1 MPRTAWRY
9 WIPMRR
15 IFSIQTSLPGDT
27 LLAQSATIK
36 EHLGKPFQIDLDL
49 LSPEVSIDF
58 DAMLG
63 SEVTLTLN
71 TRLDTPRYFHGLV
84 AGFSQVGRFSR
95 FETYRAHV
103 VPWLWFLSRTAD
115 CCIFQKKS
123 APDIVKEVFARH
135 GFTDFEDKLTKPYRV
150 RDYCVQY
157 RETDLNFVQR
167 LLEEEG
173 IYYYFRH
180 TSSAHILVLA
190 DAYSAHEPYPGYE
203 SVAYRPPNDHNQH
216 YDDVIENWQLARN
229 IQSGTYVVNDYDF
242 TKPRAP
248 LITQYAVSRTVPKSD
263 FEMFDYPGKYSAL
276 TEGDHYAKVRLES
289 LQAGYETVRGSGS
302 VRGLAAGSLFK
313 LTGYPRRDQN
323 REYLIVSTTH
333 RLDTGRYDSGEGQAA
348 QTYQCSFETIDSQQ
362 PFRPTQTTV
371 ATRVSGPQTAVVV
384 GPPGEEIFTDEY
396 ARVKVKFHWDRD
408 PKRDESSSCW
418 VRVSQTW
425 AARKWGTIVVP
436 RIGQEVI
443 VDFLE
448 GDPDQPLITG
458 CVYNQMNMPP
468 FELPAAATVMGVKSQ
483 TYKGDGYNEITLDDA
498 TGQQKITIHAQKDL
512 NTTVENNE
520 TLLVKSGNRTVTVES
535 GTNSETI
542 KGNST
547 LTVQAGA
554 RTVDV
559 TGGDYSATSS
569 QAVKLL
575 GKNAGVSITGNVDG
589 VTMFGDGKGVSI
601 TGNDQGVT
609 ITGNT
614 QGVTITGTS
623 EGVSLFGAPSFYAEG
638 TAEATIQ
645 SPVVN
650 IGDKQV
656 TISGT
661 KIVLS
666 TSGGSITI
674 DATGVTI
681 VGTLVKIN

>member
-1 MPRTAWRY
+1 MS
-9 WIPMRR
+9 MRR

-27 LLAQSATIK
+27 LFAQSATIT
-36 EHLGKPFQIDLDL
+36 EQLGKPFQIDLNL
-49 LSPEVSIDF
+49 LSPNDSIDF
-58 DAMLG
+58 DALLG

-71 TRLDTPRYFHGLV
+71 MRLDSPRYFHGFV
-84 AGFSQVGRFSR
+84 AGFSQIGRFDR
-95 FETYRAHV
+95 FETYRARV

-135 GFTDFEDKLTKPYRV
+135 GFTDVEDKLTKSYRM

-173 IYYYFRH
+173 IYYYFLHKSSVH
-180 TSSAHILVLA
+180 TLVLA
-190 DAYSAHEPYPGYE
+190 DAYSAHEPYPGHE
-203 SVAYRPPNDHNQH
+203 SIDYRPPNEHGQH
-216 YDDVIENWQLARN
+216 YDDVIEDWQLARN
-229 IQSGTYVVNDYDF
+229 IQTGAYVVNDYDF
-242 TKPRAP
+242 TKPRAS
-248 LITQYAVSRTVPKSD
+248 LKTQSVMSRTIPKSN

-276 TEGDHYAKVRLES
+276 AEGDHYSKVRLES

-302 VRGLAAGSLFK
+302 ARGLAAGSLFK
-313 LTGYPRRDQN
+313 LKGYPRKDQN
-323 REYLIVSTTH
+323 REYLVVSTTH
-333 RLDTGRYDSGEGQAA
+333 RLDAGKYDSGEQEPA
-348 QTYQCSFETIDSQQ
+348 QTYQCSFEAMNSQQ
-362 PFRPTQTTV
+362 PFRPVQTAI

-396 ARVKVKFHWDRD
+396 ARVKVKFHWDRN

-425 AARKWGTIVVP
+425 AGRKWGSITVP

-458 CVYNQMNMPP
+458 CVYNQMTMPP
-468 FELPAAATVMGVKSQ
+468 FELPGGATVMGFKSQ
-483 TYKGDGYNEITLDDA
+483 THKGGGYNEMTLDDA

-512 NTTVENNE
+512 SATIQHDETHTVK
-520 TLLVKSGNRTVTVES
+520 TGNRTLTVET
-535 GTNSETI
+535 GTNTETI
-542 KGNST
+542 KGNTS

-569 QAVKLL
+569 KAVRLH
-575 GKNAGVSITGNVDG
+575 GKGAGVDITGNVSG
-589 VTMFGDGKGVSI
+589 VTMLGDGQGVSI

-609 ITGNT
+609 ITGNS
-614 QGVTITGTS
+614 QGVTITGNSQGVTIS
-623 EGVSLFGAPSFYAEG
+623 GNGTGVSLFGTTSFYAEG
-638 TAEATIQ
+638 TAEASIQ

-650 IGDKQV
+650 IGNKEV
-656 TISGT
+656 NVSGT
-661 KIVLS
+661 KIVLAAP
-666 TSGGSITI
+666 GGSITI

-681 VGTLVKIN
+681 VGTLIKIN